1 MSNSSKSYEKKSLN
15 AVTRVLIVD
24 DSAYVRK
31 VIRQILSRS
40 PFIEVVGSA
49 RNGLEALALV
59 EELQPDVVTL
69 DLNMPEMDGLEFLR
83 HQMARRPLPVVV
95 VSVASESGELALAA
109 LDAGAVDFVQKPTA
123 LATEK
128 IYQVAEDLIQ
138 KVKAAAQAAYVP
150 KFEVVP
156 PAPSPR
162 PSVRWR
168 GGVDLVAIGV
178 STGGPQA
185 LKHLI
190 PQLPPDLPVPVVIVL
205 HMPVGFTAMY
215 AQKLNEISQLQ
226 VVEAGEG
233 ELIRPGV
240 VYLAPAGKHLILV
253 SDGVGM
259 VRTNLSL
266 DPAELP
272 HRPSVDVLFRSAAQ
286 IYQQRLLAVI
296 MTGMGNDGLEGAA
309 WVKAQGG
316 LVFTEAEESCVIYGM
331 PRVVVEANLSDRCVP
346 LSHLAQSILEVV

>member
-1 MSNSSKSYEKKSLN
+1 MR

-40 PFIEVVGSA
+40 PFIEVVGCA

-69 DLNMPEMDGLEFLR
+69 DLHMPEMDGLEFLR
-83 HQMARRPLPVVV
+83 QQMACRPLPVVI
-95 VSVASESGELALAA
+95 VSVASESGDLALAA

-138 KVKAAAQAAYVP
+138 KVKAAAQATCIP
-150 KFEVVP
+150 KFEAVP

-162 PSVRWR
+162 PSLRRR
-168 GGVDLVAIGV
+168 GLVDLVAIGV

-185 LKHLI
+185 LKYLI
-190 PQLPPDLPVPVVIVL
+190 PQLPADLPIPVVIVL

-240 VYLAPAGKHLILV
+240 VYLAPAGKHLVLV
-253 SDGVGM
+253 PDGVGM

-266 DPAELP
+266 YPTELP

-286 IYQQRLLAVI
+286 IYQQRLLAVV
-296 MTGMGNDGLEGAA
+296 MTGMGSDGLEGAA

-316 LVFTEAEESCVIYGM
+316 LVFTEAKESCVIYGM

-346 LSHLAQSILEVV
+346 LAHLAQSILEVI